1 MGPSKTKSPGEE
13 ALIAFPTREKK
24 DTTRINDRIRARE
37 IRVIGSDGEQLG
49 VMQPEDALRRAQ
61 EEGLDLV
68 EVAPGS
74 QPPVCRI
81 MDYGRYKYEQ
91 KKKANK
97 SKSHSAALKEVKLR
111 PRTDEHD
118 LGFKLRNARKFLMEG
133 DKVKVT
139 LMFRGREMVHRRLG
153 YDQLDVVKERL
164 VDIAK
169 VEAPPRMEGRF
180 LSMIMVPDR
189 EAIKEAA
196 KKAAEDEKATAE
208 DSTAGTEEPA
218 AKAKKADTEKPAA
231 KAKAADTKK
240 SAGKTESAGTEKPA
254 AKAKSKDAER
264 PEASGE

>member
-1 MGPSKTKSPGEE
+1 MT
-13 ALIAFPTREKK
+13 
-24 DTTRINDRIRARE
+24 
-37 IRVIGSDGEQLG
+37 
-49 VMQPEDALRRAQ
+49 PEDALGRAL

-97 SKSHSAALKEVKLR
+97 GKAKSHSASLKEVKVR

-133 DKVKVT
+133 DKLKVT
-139 LMFRGREMVHRRLG
+139 LMFRGREMVHRHLG
-153 YDQLDVVKERL
+153 YEQLDVVKERL
-164 VDIAK
+164 ADIAK
-169 VEAPPRMEGRF
+169 VESPPRMEGRF

-196 KKAAEDEKATAE
+196 RKQAAEAGSKAEEPETAE
-208 DSTAGTEEPA
+208 AEQPEKEEA
-218 AKAKKADTEKPAA
+218 A
-231 KAKAADTKK
+231 
-240 SAGKTESAGTEKPA
+240 
-254 AKAKSKDAER
+254 AEQ
-264 PEASGE
+264 PEAAGE